1 MLKIFLINLDSR
13 PDRLAYVSKQLD
25 ELGLDF
31 IRISAV
37 IGKDLNLEE
46 QRLFDKR
53 GFILEQK
60 KELVLGEIGCAMSH
74 RLIWQKM
81 LDENID
87 HALILE
93 DDVNIDEY
101 LVDFLK
107 KTIHYQEF
115 DFLNLSFTKPYE
127 LNEQALHFL
136 QQNGITERPKLW
148 QSRKIWKKIESKN
161 GFRIFKLYFFKKF
174 TLCECDF
181 APSLG
186 SGYIISKLGAEHFLQ
201 ASNVMTFPIDLTW
214 RFSAGLLRQGFVS
227 NVLIEQC
234 LDTDIKGRYV
244 GYKLTPLQ
252 KLQRIFKK
260 SRFLKRRIAV
270 LKMYGLEK
278 M

>member
-37 IGKDLNLEE
+37 VGKNLNLEE

-107 KTIHYQEF
+107 KTIHYQAF

-127 LNEQALHFL
+127 LNEQALHF
-136 QQNGITERPKLW
+136 
-148 QSRKIWKKIESKN
+148 
-161 GFRIFKLYFFKKF
+161 
-174 TLCECDF
+174 
-181 APSLG
+181 LG